1 MRIDFPM
8 DMHHGF
14 KRFED
19 YTPWMGMYFTIAGDV
34 YYFKFA
40 GHSHAETCFE
50 SGCQLNLPRIIS
62 VCSCPALT
70 TELEYIYS
78 KSCSAIEP
86 AENLTEAPSRAPES
100 GRSGSKV
107 TRPHQARQF
116 AWRQRFWLPTMSPM
130 MVPKPNRVGI
140 CIYILPQRLPRR
152 CISPV
157 QRESFIREMALSAT
171 EILSMRL
178 GSTSPLLFPG
188 STMEHVV
195 LPRS

>member
-1 MRIDFPM
+1 M

-100 GRSGSKV
+100 GRYCVWLKSDEAPSSK
-107 TRPHQARQF
+107 T
-116 AWRQRFWLPTMSPM
+116 
-130 MVPKPNRVGI
+130 I
-140 CIYILPQRLPRR
+140 RLEAE
-152 CISPV
+152 V
-157 QRESFIREMALSAT
+157 LAT
-171 EILSMRL
+171 H
-178 GSTSPLLFPG
+178 
-188 STMEHVV
+188 HVADDG
-195 LPRS
+195 PEAQ